1 MKIWFITGASRG
13 LGRSFAEAALER
25 GDRVAATARDARPL
39 GELVSRFG
47 DRVLP
52 IAMDVTDRDAVSIA
66 VGRCHDELG
75 GLDVVVN
82 NAGLGGIGALEE
94 ATEAEVAAMLG
105 TNLLGPLWV
114 VQAAMPYLRQQG
126 HGHIVQVSS
135 VAGLASFPMVGL
147 YNASKWGLEGMSEA
161 LAQEVAEFG
170 VKVTLIEPGA
180 VRTTWAH
187 TSMPH
192 SAERLDAYARARTVR
207 LEGMEAEYAVEQPGD
222 PVRAAE
228 ALLRIV
234 DMADPPLRLI
244 LGDAAFDVAVQAAQK
259 RIDEWS
265 QWEELS
271 RSTDF
276 VAQRSIQTH

>member
-13 LGRSFAEAALER
+13 LGRAFAEAALAR
-25 GDRVAATARDARPL
+25 GDRVAATARDTRPL
-39 GELVSRFG
+39 GELRAKFG
-47 DRVLP
+47 DRALP
-52 IAMDVTDRDAVSIA
+52 LAVDVTDREAVAIA
-66 VGRCHDELG
+66 VRRCHDELG

-94 ATEAEVAAMLG
+94 ATEGEVAAMLG

-114 VQAAMPYLRQQG
+114 AQAALPYLRQQG
-126 HGHIVQVSS
+126 HGHIIQVSS

-147 YNASKWGLEGMSEA
+147 YNASKWGLEGMSDA

-170 VKVTLIEPGA
+170 VKVTLLEPGA
-180 VRTTWAH
+180 IRTTWAH

-192 SAERLDAYARARTVR
+192 AAEPLDAYAGARKAR

-228 ALLRIV
+228 ALLQVV
-234 DMADPPLRLI
+234 DMAKPPLRLI
-244 LGDAAFDVAVQAAQK
+244 LGDGAFDLAVQAAQR
-259 RIDEWS
+259 RICEWT
-265 QWEELS
+265 QWEDLS

-276 VAQRSIQTH
+276 DAQRTI